1 MPWIRIEIGAPGR
14 SAETIGEK
22 LSDLGARAVTY
33 LDEGDSPVLEP
44 APWAVPDPDAWSA
57 VRVAGLFELD
67 VDLRAVRSAFPGQ
80 RMEVE
85 FVAEEDWMN
94 AWRRFATVRKFG
106 RLTIVPSAPGETQE
120 GDYGVP
126 VLPSTA
132 SAQAPNEVRIR
143 RREERRHFL
152 ARQRSEQL
160 PRLKAPVVM
169 RLDPGLAF
177 GTGSH
182 PTTRLCLEWL
192 AARDIGGCSVLDY
205 GCGSG
210 ILAIAAKLL
219 GAGHVAGVDHDPQA
233 LTAARANADRNRV
246 SVAVG
251 HSDTFERGVGQPG
264 GEAEGITRAFDIV
277 LANIVSGTLVEL
289 APRLSRRVASEG
301 ALVLCG
307 VLPDQ
312 VGEVIRAY
320 PAFQFRAPTRLEEW
334 VLLQGERI

>member
-94 AWRRFATVRKFG
+94 AWRRFATVKKFG
-106 RLTIVPSAPGETQE
+106 RLTIVPSAPDETHE
-120 GDYGVP
+120 GGCVVP
-126 VLPSTA
+126 ATHGRASTQGPA
-132 SAQAPNEVRIR
+132 
-143 RREERRHFL
+143 
-152 ARQRSEQL
+152 
-160 PRLKAPVVM
+160 VM

-233 LTAARANADRNRV
+233 LTATRANAGRNGV
-246 SVAVG
+246 SVAVE
-251 HSDTFERGVGQPG
+251 HSDTFGHGGGQPG
-264 GEAEGITRAFDIV
+264 SEAEGITRAFDIV

-289 APRLSRRVASEG
+289 APRLSRCVASEG

-312 VGEVIRAY
+312 VGEVIHAY
-320 PAFQFRAPTRLEEW
+320 PAFEFRAPKRLEEW

>member
-44 APWAVPDPDAWSA
+44 APWAVPDPEAWSA

-80 RMEVE
+80 RMEIE
-85 FVAEEDWMN
+85 FLAEEDWMN

-126 VLPSTA
+126 APHGRT
-132 SAQAPNEVRIR
+132 SAQ
-143 RREERRHFL
+143 
-152 ARQRSEQL
+152 
-160 PRLKAPVVM
+160 APVVM

-177 GTGSH
+177 GTGGH

-192 AARDIGGCSVLDY
+192 AARDIGGGSVLDY

-210 ILAIAAKLL
+210 VLAIAAKLL
-219 GAGHVAGVDHDPQA
+219 GAGRVVGVDYDAQA
-233 LTAARANADRNRV
+233 LTATRTNADRNGVRV
-246 SVAVG
+246 VVES
-251 HSDTFERGVGQPG
+251 SDTFEHGDGRPQDGVRGAAP
-264 GEAEGITRAFDIV
+264 AFDIV

-289 APRLSRRVASEG
+289 APRLSRCVAAEG

-307 VLPDQ
+307 VLPGQ
-312 VGEVIRAY
+312 VDEVIHAY
-320 PAFQFRAPTRLEEW
+320 PAFRFRAPKSLEEW

>member
-126 VLPSTA
+126 VLPSMA
-132 SAQAPNEVRIR
+132 SAQ
-143 RREERRHFL
+143 
-152 ARQRSEQL
+152 
-160 PRLKAPVVM
+160 APVVM

-264 GEAEGITRAFDIV
+264 GEAEGIAGAFDFV

-289 APRLSRRVASEG
+289 ASRLSRCVASEG

-312 VGEVIRAY
+312 VGEVIQAY